1 MVERLL
7 DGENPVRVWRE
18 HRGLTVKALAERAG
32 ISAAYLSQIEGGQR
46 DGSLDTMRKIAEA
59 CGEAGTPAHTP
70 LLRRRESLY
79 LRCRATDYGATG
91 PRGIDRKSTRLNSS
105 H

>member
-1 MVERLL
+1 
-7 DGENPVRVWRE
+7 
-18 HRGLTVKALAERAG
+18 
-32 ISAAYLSQIEGGQR
+32 
-46 DGSLDTMRKIAEA
+46 MRKIAEA

-91 PRGIDRKSTRLNSS
+91 PRGISAADPGAVPGASTSFAGRRASAPALRSEEQTSELQSLMRSSYAVFCLNNKPTTSP
-105 H
+105 HDF